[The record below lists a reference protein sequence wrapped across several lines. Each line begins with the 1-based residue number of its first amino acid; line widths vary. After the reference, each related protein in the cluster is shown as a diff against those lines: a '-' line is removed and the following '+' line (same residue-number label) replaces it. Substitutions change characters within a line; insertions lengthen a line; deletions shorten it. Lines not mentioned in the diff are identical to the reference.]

1 MARSIRAKSGSTLPQ
16 KQTGQAV
23 RQLLPEVLAELS
35 LGSGKSGLSFK
46 LSDLFPGLR
55 RGLCP
60 PPLPSP
66 FWLLLCIHSVKVIP
80 LTVSSTTM
88 YTQPGRL
95 SWVAKRL
102 SFLTTWMLFVHL
114 VEGSL
119 ILLLPRGGWKADFSP
134 SIWD

>member
-1 MARSIRAKSGSTLPQ
+1 M
-16 KQTGQAV
+16 

-60 PPLPSP
+60 PPLRSP

-88 YTQPGRL
+88 PYSVRQTLLGGQKAVIPDYLDAFCPFGRRIL
-95 SWVAKRL
+95 DPVTSPRWL
-102 SFLTTWMLFVHL
+102 
-114 VEGSL
+114 EG
-119 ILLLPRGGWKADFSP
+119 
-134 SIWD
+134 